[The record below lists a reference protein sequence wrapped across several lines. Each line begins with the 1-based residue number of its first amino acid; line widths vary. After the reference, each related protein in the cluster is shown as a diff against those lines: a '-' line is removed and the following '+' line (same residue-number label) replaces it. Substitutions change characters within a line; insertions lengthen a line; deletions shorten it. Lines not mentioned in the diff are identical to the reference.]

1 MDEIYQKI
9 VVYANNKLYRVEP
22 ISDLSKKPP
31 RVTVRSLART
41 YYPVHGWLKCLNAP
55 VVYIGDLFLDIAAE
69 NDAQMEDPDVQTPYV
84 YDEWLCNDDN
94 YKMLAGKIGMIYQPL
109 NGSGG
114 ELKENQ
120 LLTNL
125 YNIDHFAADD
135 VVVFVDPEQMRTRNI
150 CGKDEYDMFYKRVA
164 YICGSLSKVYWEQ
177 KRADNP
183 KVVPPDPNETETRSY
198 PVEVEY
204 VTSPSTSYTIKNG
217 DEIVDAVDG
226 LLYSD
231 GDNTDIAVKTKDGA
245 YMVRTVPGAFVVY
258 DESSARISVFP
269 SDPLTVKGKSS

>member
-55 VVYIGDLFLDIAAE
+55 VVYIGDLFIDIAAE